1 MNALSVAPPS
11 NVYDRLRRIHVSALA
26 LDEYVHNHVTDATL
40 RDAWS
45 TWLAG
50 ALSPYHA
57 KYAGPDASEWTKLK
71 ALLYPSDLARQVENL
86 RAQLEDFH
94 RSYSTQRTPA
104 GDPLPQL
111 SIPAPTLAN
120 IPPVPAGMPLWTWAL
135 MLFSVGAISYAVYL
149 QVRGQPAAGQRD
161 RTRR

>member
-1 MNALSVAPPS
+1 MNALSVTPPS
-11 NVYDRLRRIHVSALA
+11 NVYDRLRRIHVSALT
-26 LDEYVHNHVTDATL
+26 LDQYIRANVTDATL

-120 IPPVPAGMPLWTWAL
+120 IPPAPAGMPLWTWAL
-135 MLFSVGAISYAVYL
+135 MLFSVGAITYAVY
-149 QVRGQPAAGQRD
+149 QQQRA
-161 RTRR
+161 TRDSGRRARR

>member
-1 MNALSVAPPS
+1 MNALAVPPPS

-26 LDEYVHNHVTDATL
+26 LDQYIREHVTDATL

-71 ALLYPSDLARQVENL
+71 ALLYPSDLARQVESL

-94 RSYSTQRTPA
+94 RSYSTQRTLS

-120 IPPVPAGMPLWTWAL
+120 IPPAPAGMPLWTWAL
-135 MLFSVGAISYAVYL
+135 MLFSVGAITYAVYQQL
-149 QVRGQPAAGQRD
+149 RGTPAQ
-161 RTRR
+161 TRRAR